1 LTPPN
6 RGRYNLCLRAM
17 ITASSKAK
25 IAIVLAL
32 VFVILNI
39 VDILLTWQA
48 LPLGASEVNFVMRDV
63 LALGYVPSIAFKLGI
78 SSGIAALMLYRG
90 QFRLLVIGVSLVGFI
105 CLWNSHIISGLS

>member
-1 LTPPN
+1 
-6 RGRYNLCLRAM
+6 M

-105 CLWNSHIISGLS
+105 CLWNSHIISGLL